1 MADAHSG
8 TPTGSPSSLTQFA
21 ACSWHAMTPEATL
34 AQLRAHPITG
44 LSEAEAERRALVHGM
59 NALPE
64 APRRSVVALFLSQCT
79 SPLVF
84 LLLGA
89 SLLSLAL
96 RHIEDAAV
104 ILVVVIINAAM
115 GTYQEQRANRS
126 MTALRQLS
134 TIRVKVQRGGR
145 GEIIDAQKL
154 VPGDLIEVGAGDA
167 IAADARVIVA
177 VGLQVS
183 EASLTGESVPVA
195 KSVAAVSEATL
206 LADRHCMLYAGTLA
220 TAGHAWAVVVATG
233 PHTEVGAIARL
244 SEQAQE
250 PPTPLE
256 RRLAALGRALLGVAA
271 ALFATLVLLGLWRRI
286 PTGELLM
293 IAISQ
298 MVSVVP
304 EGLPI
309 ALTIALAAGMQRMAA
324 RGALIRRLSAVEA
337 LGATTVICTD
347 KTGTLTRNDMTA
359 AGFWIPGLGLHSVEA
374 RPPQPSQ
381 PVEGGTPPFAADEPG
396 LRRLLRAAVLCND
409 ARDSTETTLIDLA
422 VQLGES
428 PEDRRREAPRVSEQ
442 PFEAEHR
449 MMASCH
455 RLADGRMLTLAKG
468 APETIFR
475 LCKQDDAGIAAAE
488 AAAEQMASRGWRV
501 LAFADRTDA
510 GATPAPAAPASQP
523 ADHSASLAQTPLT
536 LPSDAYQ
543 PITGSQINAVGLTL
557 LGLIGERDPPRDGVA
572 EAIAQCHAA
581 GIRTMMVTGDHKLTG
596 LAIARELAIA
606 EAATDTPGAAVDG
619 LELER
624 MDEAELRERIA
635 SVAVF
640 ARVQP
645 AQKLRIV
652 EALQAEGHVV
662 AMTGDGVNDAPALAR
677 ADIGI
682 AMGASGT
689 DVARA
694 AAGMVITDDNFATI
708 THAIEAGRAINASV
722 RKVLL
727 YLLATS
733 IDEVLLLM
741 LALIAG
747 LPLPLAAV
755 QILWINL
762 VTEGTLTL
770 NLVMDPADPDAMRK
784 PPAPADAPLLDRA
797 MLMRAGLMGLTSAAA
812 AFGWFAWGLN
822 QGTDPAVL
830 QTEVFT
836 LVAISQWFN
845 MLNCRSATAS
855 AFSPTLLSNR
865 WLVAGLALSVALQL
879 SVLYVPGI
887 AAIFH
892 TVPLPASSL
901 GPIALTGSAVLWV
914 EELRKVAVRSRRP
927 FH

>member
-1 MADAHSG
+1 MTA
-8 TPTGSPSSLTQFA
+8 QA
-21 ACSWHAMTPEATL
+21 AL
-34 AQLRAHPITG
+34 AQLEADPITG
-44 LSEAEAERRALVHGM
+44 LSEAEAERRALLHGM

-64 APRRSVVALFLSQCT
+64 APRRSIVALFLSQCT

-89 SLLSLAL
+89 SLLSIAL
-96 RHIEDAAV
+96 RHIEDAVV

-115 GTYQEQRANRS
+115 GTYQEQRADRS

-134 TIRVKVQRGGR
+134 TTRVRVRRGGS
-145 GEIIDAQKL
+145 EQIIDAANL

-167 IAADARVIVA
+167 MAADARVIAA

-195 KSVAAVSEATL
+195 KSATAVSEATL

-220 TAGHAWAVVVATG
+220 TAGHARAVVVATG

-244 SEQAQE
+244 SERAQE

-271 ALFATLVLLGLWRRI
+271 ALFATLVLLGLWRQI

-337 LGATTVICTD
+337 LGATTIICTD

-359 AGFWIPGLGLHSVEA
+359 AGLWIPGLGLHSLETRRA
-374 RPPQPSQ
+374 QPGQS
-381 PVEGGTPPFAADEPG
+381 VEGAPLPAAADEPR

-409 ARDSTETTLIDLA
+409 ARDSTETTLLDLA

-428 PEDRRREAPRVSEQ
+428 PEDRRREAPRESEQ

-455 RLADGRMLTLAKG
+455 RLADGRLLTLAKG

-475 LCKQDDAGIAAAE
+475 LCARDEAGLTAAE
-488 AAAEQMASRGWRV
+488 AAAEQMAARGWRV

-510 GATPAPAAPASQP
+510 RPNPTPAAPATPSDSNP
-523 ADHSASLAQTPLT
+523 EPLASSPLT
-536 LPSDAYQ
+536 PRSNVHH
-543 PITGSQINAVGLTL
+543 PITGGRINATGLTL
-557 LGLIGERDPPRDGVA
+557 LGLIGERDPPREGVA

-596 LAIARELAIA
+596 LAIARELGISGAS
-606 EAATDTPGAAVDG
+606 TGTPGAAVDG

-624 MDEAELRERIA
+624 MDEAKLRERMA

-652 EALQAEGHVV
+652 EALQAGGHVV

-689 DVARA
+689 DVARE

-722 RKVLL
+722 RKVIL

-741 LALIAG
+741 LALLAG
-747 LPLPLAAV
+747 WPLPLTAV

-762 VTEGTLTL
+762 VTEGTLTV

-784 PPAPADAPLLDRA
+784 PPVPADAPLLDHP

-812 AFGWFAWGLN
+812 ASGWFAWGLN
-822 QGTDPAVL
+822 HGTDPAVL

-855 AFSPTLLSNR
+855 AFSATLRSNR
-865 WLVAGLALSVALQL
+865 WLAAGLALSVALQL

-887 AAIFH
+887 AAVFH

-901 GPIALTGSAVLWV
+901 APIALAASAVFWV
-914 EELRKVAVRSRRP
+914 EELRKVAVRRGL
-927 FH
+927 